1 MLRYRV
7 DGRRLAL
14 AHPKLGP
21 EVAALLRIPPLEETV
36 HEVLDSFGAAPDL
49 ESIQVTRSFIFAL
62 CKQACRH
69 ACCDANC
76 SVEARNLD
84 HAFDVRCAL
93 HGAELYDNRVM
104 AMECYF
110 GDDEETSGT
119 QHLATSQCTIASSVV
134 VSKQ

>member
-21 EVAALLRIPPLEETV
+21 EVAALLRIPPLEEIV

-49 ESIQVTRSFIFAL
+49 ESIQVTRNFISAF
-62 CKQACRH
+62 CTEACRG

-76 SVEARNLD
+76 SVEAFNLY
-84 HAFDVRCAL
+84 HAFDRTPCRPLCA
-93 HGAELYDNRVM
+93 AW
-104 AMECYF
+104 C
-110 GDDEETSGT
+110 
-119 QHLATSQCTIASSVV
+119 
-134 VSKQ
+134 